1 MIVKNFFGRCLRIWT
16 EFFLFKRQI
25 LLPFELDIHKILV
38 GSCGVKPSVSISS
51 NNEGSVT
58 THYHGLR
65 SRIYFPINYW
75 KQIKIGASEEFCHPI
90 IGLEIRSP
98 TFERHLQYMAE
109 HRRIELLSKVRQT
122 FILTIKLMFQNWYD
136 QRALPPCFMRER
148 HVN

>member
-1 MIVKNFFGRCLRIWT
+1 MIK
-16 EFFLFKRQI
+16 Q
-25 LLPFELDIHKILV
+25 PHKILV

-98 TFERHLQYMAE
+98 TFERHLQYMAACKGFE
-109 HRRIELLSKVRQT
+109 PFWKSPAWQAGENTQLSHT
-122 FILTIKLMFQNWYD
+122 PLFLFILSNLIFVIYYSMFF
-136 QRALPPCFMRER
+136 L
-148 HVN
+148 